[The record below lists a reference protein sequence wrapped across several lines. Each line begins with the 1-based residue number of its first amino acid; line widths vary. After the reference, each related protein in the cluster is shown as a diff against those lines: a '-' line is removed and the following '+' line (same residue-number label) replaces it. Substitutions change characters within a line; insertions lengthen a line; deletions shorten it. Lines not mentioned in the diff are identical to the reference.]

1 MNDNIHYKRI
11 TAVITSLA
19 LAKVETALR
28 DINVS
33 GISVTQVR
41 GYGEYHDYY
50 QQDMMCNHAQIEIF
64 CDESETDTIIQCI
77 MDTAYTGQ
85 SGDGLVA
92 VFPVDKL
99 YRIRTKEAFDCC
111 CPPCAIKD

>member
-1 MNDNIHYKRI
+1 MNDHVNYKRI
-11 TAVITSLA
+11 TAVISSLV
-19 LAKVETALR
+19 LKKVEAALR

-50 QQDMMCNHAQIEIF
+50 REDMMCNHAQIEIF
-64 CDESETDTIIQCI
+64 CDASETDSIAQCI
-77 MDTAYTGQ
+77 METAYTGQ

-92 VFPVDKL
+92 VFPVDTL

-111 CPPCAIKD
+111 CPPCPIR